1 MVPSIH
7 QLISFHFRSK
17 IHIGKLEGLGKLP
30 PGLYSLMERNR
41 IQLNDLDT
49 TDCETNLQSLCKLA
63 QRLQANGDLPIA
75 PNLIAE
81 TYSPTS
87 HSSFV
92 CSSAYCESSN
102 EDSNLSSGKSIDEKH
117 GLAYSSVGLG
127 ESSPNPA
134 GVQLPNDLHK
144 YAKIVTSNQMN
155 QLVVSNP
162 LSQPLPLFT
171 TAGALLPID
180 PKLKPIGLIPTHLI
194 DNFAIYSGNDI
205 HHYIPQQQFFDQQ
218 TCKHPHHLYPQALPR
233 NEDDA
238 ESLPHG
244 HPLPKAN
251 QLKSDSPEIN
261 VLEDS
266 NESSRSSARLEI
278 ELSDKEAKE
287 NAETDQV
294 PNCKVPKCSS
304 PAPQSSSPKPNSS
317 LSSSSKAR
325 STSPRDDFAS
335 IQLNSNTCS
344 ICNQVGGRN
353 FSFKGD
359 LGD

>member
-1 MVPSIH
+1 
-7 QLISFHFRSK
+7 
-17 IHIGKLEGLGKLP
+17 
-30 PGLYSLMERNR
+30 MERNR

-75 PNLIAE
+75 PNLSTE

-102 EDSNLSSGKSIDEKH
+102 EDSNLSSGKSIDDKQS
-117 GLAYSSVGLG
+117 LGLG
-127 ESSPNPA
+127 YQGLNEGSPKPA
-134 GVQLPNDLHK
+134 GVQFSNDLQK
-144 YAKIVTSNQMN
+144 YGKLIPTNQMN
-155 QLVVSNP
+155 QLA
-162 LSQPLPLFT
+162 LSQPIPLHFNT
-171 TAGALLPID
+171 SGALLPID
-180 PKLKPIGLIPTHLI
+180 PKLKPIGLIPSHLI
-194 DNFAIYSGNDI
+194 DNFAILSG
-205 HHYIPQQQFFDQQ
+205 HYIPQQKFFDQQ
-218 TCKHPHHLYPQALPR
+218 ACKHPHHLYPQALPR
-233 NEDDA
+233 NEDDV

-251 QLKSDSPEIN
+251 PLKSDSPEIN

-278 ELSDKEAKE
+278 EISDKEAKE
-287 NAETDQV
+287 NTETDKV
-294 PNCKVPKCSS
+294 PNTKVSN
-304 PAPQSSSPKPNSS
+304 SSSPPASS
-317 LSSSSKAR
+317 SSPIPSSSSSKAR

-344 ICNQVGGRN
+344 ICNQVSLKR
-353 FSFKGD
+353 KI
-359 LGD
+359 

>member
-1 MVPSIH
+1 
-7 QLISFHFRSK
+7 
-17 IHIGKLEGLGKLP
+17 
-30 PGLYSLMERNR
+30 MERNR

-75 PNLIAE
+75 PNLVAE

-117 GLAYSSVGLG
+117 GLVYPSGLG
-127 ESSPNPA
+127 ESSQNSA
-134 GVQLPNDLHK
+134 SGQLPNDLQK

-155 QLVVSNP
+155 QLVVNNP

-171 TAGALLPID
+171 TAGATLPID
-180 PKLKPIGLIPTHLI
+180 RKLKPISLIPTHLI
-194 DNFAIYSGNDI
+194 DNFAIYSGADI

-266 NESSRSSARLEI
+266 NESTRSSARLEI
-278 ELSDKEAKE
+278 ELSDREAKE
-287 NAETDQV
+287 NADADLA

-304 PAPQSSSPKPNSS
+304 PAAESPKPNSS
-317 LSSSSKAR
+317 SSSSKAR
-325 STSPRDDFAS
+325 ATSPRDDFAS

-344 ICNQVGGRN
+344 ICNQVCDILPFRN
-353 FSFKGD
+353 
-359 LGD
+359 LGC